1 MKPAIIDIPG
11 IGPATEAGL
20 ADHGIRTLRKLAGT
34 SVDKLAAV
42 PGFSEARATRVIA
55 AASTLLAGVSPGTDG
70 DDGKGKHG
78 SKGRKGKKDKKGRK
92 GKKGKKG
99 KKNRKG
105 GKGKK
110 DKKDK
115 KGKKGKKNRK

>member
-20 ADHGIRTLRKLAGT
+20 AEHGIRTLRKLAGT
-34 SVDKLAAV
+34 SVEKLAAV

-55 AASTLLAGVSPGTDG
+55 AASTLLAGASPGNDVN
-70 DDGKGKHG
+70 DDKGKHD
-78 SKGRKGKKDKKGRK
+78 SKGKKGKKDKKGRK
-92 GKKGKKG
+92 GKKGKKN
-99 KKNRKG
+99 KHG
-105 GKGKK
+105 GKG
-110 DKKDK
+110 KKDK